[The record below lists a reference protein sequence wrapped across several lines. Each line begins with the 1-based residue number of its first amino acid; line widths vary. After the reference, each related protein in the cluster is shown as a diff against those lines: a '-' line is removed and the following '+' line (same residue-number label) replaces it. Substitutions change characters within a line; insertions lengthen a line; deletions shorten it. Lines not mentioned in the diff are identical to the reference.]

1 MYVPFD
7 KDTLQ
12 KLSLIAFAQAILL
25 TMGDTRKVVG
35 FYPTEM
41 IIPTFRRR
49 FMDGVFELED
59 GVLMNIEF
67 QTGNLTEKFLLR
79 CAQYAVN
86 LRVISGK
93 FVETNILSTGSR
105 SKSKLKAF
113 ISKFFPFKPKIFFY
127 SEFDGLEKL
136 ISIKNKIENGEKLTL
151 QDHYNLIFIPLM
163 GNVDMVKAAFEVFH
177 IANNSELFSEDEQSE
192 IKKCQFVV
200 AQIVAGDDEKLLK
213 EFLEII
219 MLNNNFFAKYEMELI
234 EKTTETVSGEVARRI
249 AKNFK
254 DILSN
259 QEIAERTGLSVETVE
274 KL

>member
-1 MYVPFD
+1 
-7 KDTLQ
+7 
-12 KLSLIAFAQAILL
+12 
-25 TMGDTRKVVG
+25 
-35 FYPTEM
+35 
-41 IIPTFRRR
+41 
-49 FMDGVFELED
+49 
-59 GVLMNIEF
+59 
-67 QTGNLTEKFLLR
+67 
-79 CAQYAVN
+79 
-86 LRVISGK
+86 
-93 FVETNILSTGSR
+93 
-105 SKSKLKAF
+105 
-113 ISKFFPFKPKIFFY
+113 
-127 SEFDGLEKL
+127 
-136 ISIKNKIENGEKLTL
+136 
-151 QDHYNLIFIPLM
+151 M

-249 AKNFK
+249 AKNLK